1 MNRKYPF
8 DPLLKHHLV
17 IALLLA
23 IWIFVFLYFTEPL
36 DVNEFGDKE
45 KLIYLPIYGV
55 LGALLYMLHLP
66 FQYWLYKRS
75 QKSWTISSE
84 LIWILVFIA
93 VSILVLRLYY
103 LQIIVEW
110 NPNAYGLWYHL
121 RAIIFPAIL
130 TILPIILIGRFALG
144 KYHEK
149 QLEDQK
155 IELKGEGNY
164 EGLRL
169 QLNDLISIQ
178 SSDNYIEVLYVSGS
192 NLKKTLIRTKLSII
206 DDEFDALLRT
216 HRSHLIN
223 PFHFQQWKTEN
234 GKHFL
239 ILNYDIIVPV
249 SKTYLE
255 RIKALINSTT
265 N

>member
-1 MNRKYPF
+1 MNRNYPF
-8 DPLLKHHLV
+8 DPLLKHHLL

-23 IWIFVFLYFTEPL
+23 VWIFVFLYFTEPL
-36 DVNEFGDKE
+36 DVNEFGDQE
-45 KLIYLPIYGV
+45 KLIYLPIYGL
-55 LGALLYMLHLP
+55 LGSLLYITHLP
-66 FQYWLYKRS
+66 VQYWLYKRH
-75 QKSWTISSE
+75 QNSWRISSE
-84 LIWILVFIA
+84 LVWLLIFIA
-93 VSILVLRLYY
+93 VSIVVLRLYY
-103 LQIIVEW
+103 LQFIVEW
-110 NPNAYGLWYHL
+110 NPNAYSFWYHL

-149 QLEDQK
+149 QVEDKK

-169 QLNDLISIQ
+169 QLNDIISIQ
-178 SSDNYIEVLYVSGS
+178 SSDNYIEVQYLSGT

-206 DDEFDALLRT
+206 DEEFETLLRT

-223 PFHFQQWKTEN
+223 PFHFRQWKTEN

-239 ILNYDIIVPV
+239 ILNYDITVPI
-249 SKTYLE
+249 SKTYLNN
-255 RIKALINSTT
+255 IKASINSTT